1 MRPVRQHRAHLSVKL
16 SSGDRERSAPH
27 THCAT
32 AAIVSAHPAP
42 RLPAHLF
49 IYQSAT
55 GRTRSDAAE
64 SQSARSVSEVSE
76 SGGWDVLLFRAAEGS
91 SAWGVLL
98 CPPVA
103 GGAA

>member
-1 MRPVRQHRAHLSVKL
+1 
-16 SSGDRERSAPH
+16 
-27 THCAT
+27 
-32 AAIVSAHPAP
+32 VS
-42 RLPAHLF
+42 
-49 IYQSAT
+49 
-55 GRTRSDAAE
+55 E
-64 SQSARSVSEVSE
+64 VSEVSE